1 MCDLCAEVDKE
12 LEAFHL
18 CVVVLLSQ
26 QSFCHDSIQPTCAPH
41 YTAVNPMEIPWIEN
55 HRLIES

>member
-12 LEAFHL
+12 LEDFHL

-41 YTAVNPMEIPWIEN
+41 YTAVNPMEIP
-55 HRLIES
+55 